1 MKKADFITNI
11 VLVPLDFILLALAG
25 ISAYYLRFSES
36 VVEIRPVFY
45 EMPFA
50 DYLALVVRVAV
61 FAVIVFAITGFYK
74 MDNKKL
80 ARELPRI
87 ISGVSTVFV
96 ILILAIFMQREL
108 FSSRFVII
116 LAWAL
121 SILYLFVIRIVI
133 ILIRHFFFKKG
144 KGLATIVVLGDDSN
158 RQLVI
163 DEYKNNHNLGFKV
176 VAQFSNLDELKQ
188 DKEIL
193 DKINKRKIDDIIQTD
208 SSISK
213 DQALNLLTFCQE
225 SQLSLR
231 YAASLFQA
239 HSLNL
244 NFSSVA
250 GLPIIEIQGTPLDG
264 WRRVAKNIF
273 DMIVSILLII
283 VLSPVFL
290 IIAILVKLT
299 SKGPVFVSLSRV
311 GRKAKVFKMY
321 KFRSMVK
328 DAHKMKSEMMERN
341 ERQDGPLFKIK
352 NDPRVT
358 KFGRW
363 LRRTSLDELPQLFN
377 VLRGQMSLVG
387 PRPHEP
393 EEVSRYQRGYKK
405 LLTIKSG
412 ITGMAQVS
420 GRSNLAF
427 TEEAKL
433 DIFYIENWS
442 MLLDLIILL
451 KTPKALFRKDEAC

>member
-11 VLVPLDFILLALAG
+11 VLVPIDFVLLTLAG
-25 ISAYYLRFSES
+25 ISAYYLRFSS
-36 VVEIRPVFY
+36 SIVEIRPVFY
-45 EMPFA
+45 EMLFS
-50 DYLALVVRVAV
+50 DYLTLVVRVAV
-61 FAVIVFAITGFYK
+61 FAILVFAVSGFYR

-116 LAWAL
+116 LAWVLA
-121 SILYLFVIRIVI
+121 IAYLFISRIIIVI
-133 ILIRHFFFKKG
+133 IRNYFFKSG
-144 KGLATIVVLGDDSN
+144 HGLANIVVLGRDSN

-163 DEYKNNHNLGFKV
+163 DEYKNNPQFGFKV
-176 VAQFSNLDELKQ
+176 FAQFDDLEELKNNG
-188 DKEIL
+188 DIL
-193 DKINKRKIDDIIQTD
+193 EKINKRKIDNIIQTD

-213 DQALNLLTFCQE
+213 ENALNLLTFCQE
-225 SQLSLR
+225 NQLSLQ

-264 WRRVAKNIF
+264 WRRVAKGFF
-273 DMIVSILLII
+273 DIVGSVLLVII
-283 VLSPVFL
+283 LSPLFL
-290 IIAILVKLT
+290 VLGILVKST
-299 SKGPVFVSLSRV
+299 SKGQIFVSLSRV
-311 GRKAKVFKMY
+311 GIKGKVFKMY

-328 DAHKMKSEMMERN
+328 DAHKMKQEIMENN
-341 ERQDGPLFKIK
+341 ERHDGPLFKMK

-393 EEVSRYQRGYKK
+393 EEVSKYQRGYKK
-405 LLTIKSG
+405 LLTIKPG

-427 TEEAKL
+427 AEEAKL

-451 KTPKALFRKDEAC
+451 KTPRALFRNDEAC

>member
-11 VLVPLDFILLALAG
+11 ALVPIDFIMLALAG
-25 ISAYYLRFSES
+25 ISAYYLRFSDS
-36 VVEIRPVFY
+36 IVEIRPVFY
-45 EMPFA
+45 EMPFT
-50 DYLALVVRVAV
+50 DYLNLVFRVGIFGV
-61 FAVIVFAITGFYK
+61 LVFAITGFYK
-74 MDNKKL
+74 MGSKKL

-87 ISGVSTVFV
+87 ISGVSTVFI
-96 ILILAIFMQREL
+96 ILILTIFLQREL

-121 SILYLFVIRIVI
+121 AILYLFLIRII
-133 ILIRHFFFKKG
+133 IVLVRNLFFKKG
-144 KGLATIVVLGDDSN
+144 YGLATMVVLGKDSN

-163 DEYKNNHNLGFKV
+163 EEYKKNPHFGFKV
-176 VAQFSNLDELKQ
+176 VAEFNSLDDLKQ
-188 DKEIL
+188 NQKML
-193 DKINKRKIDDIIQTD
+193 DMIDKRKIDDIMQTD

-213 DQALNLLTFCQE
+213 DQALNLLTFCE
-225 SQLSLR
+225 ENQLSLR

-250 GLPIIEIQGTPLDG
+250 GLPIIEIQDTPLDG
-264 WRRVAKNIF
+264 WRRVAKNFF
-273 DMIVSILLII
+273 DIVLAFLLMIILLP
-283 VLSPVFL
+283 LFL
-290 IIAILVKLT
+290 ILAIFVKAT

-311 GRKAKVFKMY
+311 GRKGRTFNMY
-321 KFRSMVK
+321 KFRSMVR
-328 DAHKMKSEMMERN
+328 DAHKMKPDILAHN
-341 ERQDGPLFKIK
+341 ERDDGPLFKMK

-377 VLRGQMSLVG
+377 VLKGEMSLVG

-405 LLTIKSG
+405 LLTIKPG

-427 TEEAKL
+427 SEEAKL
-433 DIFYIENWS
+433 DIFYIEKWS

-451 KTPKALFRKDEAC
+451 KTPRALFKKDGAF

>member
-1 MKKADFITNI
+1 MKKADFITNT
-11 VLVPLDFILLALAG
+11 VLVPIDFIMIALAG
-25 ISAYYLRFSES
+25 ISAYYLRFSDS

-45 EMPFA
+45 EMPFS
-50 DYLALVVRVAV
+50 DYLILVLRVAI
-61 FAVIVFAITGFYK
+61 FAVLIFAITGFYK

-87 ISGVSTVFV
+87 ISSVSTVFV

-121 SILYLFVIRIVI
+121 AIVYLFVVRII
-133 ILIRHFFFKKG
+133 IVLIRNFFFNRG
-144 KGLATIVVLGDDSN
+144 KGLATIIILGRDSN

-163 DEYKNNHNLGFKV
+163 DEYKNNPHFGFKV
-176 VAQFSNLDELKQ
+176 AAQFSDLEDLKQ
-188 DKEIL
+188 NPEIL
-193 DKINKRKIDDIIQTD
+193 TRINKRQIDDIIQTD

-225 SQLSLR
+225 NQLSLR

-239 HSLNL
+239 HSLHL

-264 WRRVAKNIF
+264 WRRVAKNFF
-273 DMIVSILLII
+273 DVILSILLIVI
-283 VLSPVFL
+283 LSPLFL
-290 IIAILVKLT
+290 VLAALVKIT

-311 GRKAKVFKMY
+311 GRKGKIFKMY

-328 DAHKMKSEMMERN
+328 DAHKMKPEIMEQN
-341 ERQDGPLFKIK
+341 ERYDGPLFKMK

-363 LRRTSLDELPQLFN
+363 LRRTSMDELPQLFN
-377 VLRGQMSLVG
+377 VLKGQMSLVG

-427 TEEAKL
+427 AEEAKL

-442 MLLDLIILL
+442 VLLDLIILL
-451 KTPKALFRKDEAC
+451 KTPRALFRKDEAC